1 MIAKKVK
8 SSGGGSKGGKISRLA
23 DYITDEQKDKDKHID
38 KDKNKIDYYGGRGF
52 LCDDLNSRKAEMTAL
67 ASDAPKCTNPITHW
81 VMSWQE
87 HERPTRDQLEE
98 SIDILLE
105 ELGMTDHQAIY
116 AAHQDTENYH
126 VHVMI
131 NRVHP
136 DTLKAP
142 NNFRDIELAH
152 KAVARIQHLQGWQPE
167 QRARYEVI
175 EGQTKRLQ
183 HPPQATKQPAGQI
196 AQQIESHQGV
206 KSAER
211 VGIETG
217 ADLIRAAHSWR
228 DLHQSLADRGMRY
241 EQYGTGAYLY
251 VGDVKLKA
259 SSAGRDCS
267 LPQLKKRLGEYQQPL
282 SNLNIAKVESEYINN
297 LPPERREYFEQ
308 RTKYNSQTGSTI
320 KIKDQQIKE
329 MRKLQEDQK
338 QRREEIVKGDWRG
351 QGKILNALRS
361 AIATEQGEERDE
373 MSKRHGEELEKV
385 KVEPFPDFDQWQQQ
399 RAEVDRVESVRVDQE
414 RESKQERSQ
423 GLSM

>member
-1 MIAKKVK
+1 VIAKKVK
-8 SSGGGSKGGKISRLA
+8 SGGGGSKGGKVSRLV
-23 DYITDEQKDKDKHID
+23 DYITDEQKDKETN
-38 KDKNKIDYYGGRGF
+38 KDKQKIDYYSGRGF
-52 LCDDLNSRKAEMTAL
+52 LCDDLNSWKEEMIAL

-81 VMSWQE
+81 VMSWQQD
-87 HERPTRDQLEE
+87 ERPTRDQVEE
-98 SIDILLE
+98 SIDIMLD
-105 ELGMTDHQAIY
+105 ELGMTDNQVIY

-126 VHVMI
+126 IHLVI

-142 NNFRDIELAH
+142 NNFRDVELAH
-152 KAVARIQHLQGWQPE
+152 KAVARIQQIQGWQPE
-167 QRARYEVI
+167 QRSRYEVI
-175 EGQTKRLQ
+175 DGQTKRVQ
-183 HPPQATKQPAGQI
+183 HPPQAIKQPAGQI
-196 AQQIESHQGV
+196 AQQIESHQGI

-217 ADLIRAAHSWR
+217 AALIRTAHTWR
-228 DLHQSLADRGMRY
+228 DLHQSLAERGMRY

-267 LPQLKKRLGEYQQPL
+267 LPQLKKRLGEYQQPPN
-282 SNLNIAKVESEYINN
+282 NLNVQKVEPEYIDN

-308 RTKYNSQTGSTI
+308 RTKYNNQGGSTI
-320 KIKDQQIKE
+320 EIKDRQIEE
-329 MRKLQEDQK
+329 MRKLQEEQK

-399 RAEVDRVESVRVDQE
+399 RAEVDRVEIVRVEQE
-414 RESKQERSQ
+414 RESKQERGQ

>member
-1 MIAKKVK
+1 VIAKKVK

-136 DTLKAP
+136 DTLRAS
-142 NNFRDIELAH
+142 NNFRDVELAH

-308 RTKYNSQTGSTI
+308 RTKYNNQGGSTI
-320 KIKDQQIKE
+320 EIKDRQIEE
-329 MRKLQEDQK
+329 MRKLQADQK
-338 QRREEIVKGDWRG
+338 QRREEIIKGDWRG
-351 QGKILNALRS
+351 KGVLLNAVRS
-361 AIATEQGEERDE
+361 AVGSEQATEREELT
-373 MSKRHGEELEKV
+373 SQHKEELEIL

-399 RAEVDRVESVRVDQE
+399 RLEVEQMERVRVEQE

>member
-1 MIAKKVK
+1 VIAKKVK

-23 DYITDEQKDKDKHID
+23 DYITDEQKDKDKQIN

-52 LCDDLNSRKAEMTAL
+52 LCDDLNSWKAEMTAL
-67 ASDAPKCTNPITHW
+67 ASDASKCTNPITHW

-105 ELGMTDHQAIY
+105 ELGMTDNQVIY
-116 AAHQDTENYH
+116 AAHQDTDNYH

-142 NNFRDIELAH
+142 NNFRDVELAH
-152 KAVARIQHLQGWQPE
+152 KAVARIAHLQGWQPE

-175 EGQTKRLQ
+175 DGQTKRLQ

-196 AQQIESHQGV
+196 AQQIESHQGI

-217 ADLIRAAHSWR
+217 AALIRAAHSWR
-228 DLHQSLADRGMRY
+228 DLHQSLADQGMRY

-267 LPQLKKRLGEYQQPL
+267 LPQLKKRLGEYQQPP
-282 SNLNIAKVESEYINN
+282 SNLNIQTVEPEYLDN
-297 LPPERREYFEQ
+297 LSPERREYFEQ
-308 RTKYNSQTGSTI
+308 RTKYNNQGGSTTE
-320 KIKDQQIKE
+320 IKDRQIEE
-329 MRKLQEDQK
+329 MRKLQAEQK
-338 QRREEIVKGDWRG
+338 QRREEIIKGDWRG
-351 QGKILNALRS
+351 KGALLNAVRFAVGS
-361 AIATEQGEERDE
+361 EQAKEREELT
-373 MSKRHGEELEKV
+373 SQHKEELEKL
-385 KVEPFPDFDQWQQQ
+385 KIEPFPEFDQWQQQ
-399 RAEVDRVESVRVDQE
+399 RLEVEQMERVSIEQE
-414 RESKQERSQ
+414 CESKQERSH

>member
-136 DTLKAP
+136 DTLRAS
-142 NNFRDIELAH
+142 NNFRDVELAH

-241 EQYGTGAYLY
+241 ERYGTGAYLY

-308 RTKYNSQTGSTI
+308 RTKYNNQGGSTI
-320 KIKDQQIKE
+320 EIKDRQIEE
-329 MRKLQEDQK
+329 MRKLQADQK
-338 QRREEIVKGDWRG
+338 QRREEIIKGDWRG
-351 QGKILNALRS
+351 KGALLNAVRS
-361 AIATEQGEERDE
+361 AVGSEQATER
-373 MSKRHGEELEKV
+373 EELTSQHKNELEIL

-399 RAEVDRVESVRVDQE
+399 RLEVEQMERVRVEQK
-414 RESKQERSQ
+414 RESEQERSH

>member
-136 DTLKAP
+136 DTLRAL
-142 NNFRDIELAH
+142 NNFRDVELAH

-308 RTKYNSQTGSTI
+308 RTKYNNQGGSTI
-320 KIKDQQIKE
+320 EIKDRQIEE
-329 MRKLQEDQK
+329 MRKLQADQK
-338 QRREEIVKGDWRG
+338 QRREEIIKGDWRG
-351 QGKILNALRS
+351 KGALLNAVRS
-361 AIATEQGEERDE
+361 AVGSEQATEREELT
-373 MSKRHGEELEKV
+373 SQHKEELEIL

-399 RAEVDRVESVRVDQE
+399 RLEVEQMERVRVEHE
-414 RESKQERSQ
+414 RESKQERSH

>member
-23 DYITDEQKDKDKHID
+23 DYITQEKDKEQ
-38 KDKNKIDYYGGRGF
+38 DKNKIDYYGGRGF
-52 LCDDLNSRKAEMTAL
+52 ICEDLNSWKAEMTAL

-87 HERPTRDQLEE
+87 DERPTRDQVEE

-105 ELGMTDHQAIY
+105 ELGMTDNQVIY
-116 AAHQDTENYH
+116 AAHQDTDNYH

-142 NNFRDIELAH
+142 NNFRDVELAH
-152 KAVARIQHLQGWQPE
+152 KAVARIAHIQGWQSE

-175 EGQTKRLQ
+175 DGKTKRVQ

-217 ADLIRAAHSWR
+217 ADLIRAAHTWR

-267 LPQLKKRLGEYQQPL
+267 LPQVKKRLGEYQQPP
-282 SNLNIAKVESEYINN
+282 SNLNVQKVEPEYLDNFS
-297 LPPERREYFEQ
+297 PEKREYFEQ
-308 RTKYNSQTGSTI
+308 RTKYNNQGGSTTE
-320 KIKDQQIKE
+320 IKDRQIEE
-329 MRKLQEDQK
+329 MRKLQTDQK
-338 QRREEIVKGDWRG
+338 QRRDEIIKGDWRG
-351 QGKILNALRS
+351 KGALLNAVRS
-361 AIATEQGEERDE
+361 AVASEQEKERDE
-373 MSKRHGEELEKV
+373 MTERHGQELEKV
-385 KVEPFPDFDQWQQQ
+385 KVEPFPDFNQWQQQ
-399 RAEVDRVESVRVDQE
+399 RAEVDRMDRVRVEQE
-414 RESKQERSQ
+414 RESQEERDY
-423 GLSM
+423 GMSM

>member
-136 DTLKAP
+136 DTLNEVRECIKRIA
-142 NNFRDIELAH
+142 NRD
-152 KAVARIQHLQGWQPE
+152 RQ
-167 QRARYEVI
+167 
-175 EGQTKRLQ
+175 
-183 HPPQATKQPAGQI
+183 
-196 AQQIESHQGV
+196 ES
-206 KSAER
+206 
-211 VGIETG
+211 
-217 ADLIRAAHSWR
+217 
-228 DLHQSLADRGMRY
+228 
-241 EQYGTGAYLY
+241 
-251 VGDVKLKA
+251 
-259 SSAGRDCS
+259 
-267 LPQLKKRLGEYQQPL
+267 
-282 SNLNIAKVESEYINN
+282 
-297 LPPERREYFEQ
+297 
-308 RTKYNSQTGSTI
+308 
-320 KIKDQQIKE
+320 
-329 MRKLQEDQK
+329 
-338 QRREEIVKGDWRG
+338 
-351 QGKILNALRS
+351 
-361 AIATEQGEERDE
+361 
-373 MSKRHGEELEKV
+373 
-385 KVEPFPDFDQWQQQ
+385 
-399 RAEVDRVESVRVDQE
+399 
-414 RESKQERSQ
+414 
-423 GLSM
+423 

>member
-1 MIAKKVK
+1 MIGKKVK

-23 DYITDEQKDKDKHID
+23 DYITHEKDKEQDNEQ
-38 KDKNKIDYYGGRGF
+38 DKNKIDYYGGRGF
-52 LCDDLNSRKAEMTAL
+52 ICDDLNSWKAEMTAL

-98 SIDILLE
+98 SIDILLD
-105 ELGMTDHQAIY
+105 ELGMTDHQTIY
-116 AAHQDTENYH
+116 AAHQDTDNYH

-142 NNFRDIELAH
+142 NNFRDVELAH
-152 KAVARIQHLQGWQPE
+152 KAVARIQQIQGWQPE

-217 ADLIRAAHSWR
+217 ADLIRAAHSWS

-282 SNLNIAKVESEYINN
+282 DNLNIAEVEPEYIDN
-297 LPPERREYFEQ
+297 LSPERREYFEQ
-308 RTKYNSQTGSTI
+308 RTKYNNQGGATI
-320 KIKDQQIKE
+320 EIKDRQIEE
-329 MRKLQEDQK
+329 MRKLQADQK
-338 QRREEIVKGDWRG
+338 QRRDEIIKGDWRG
-351 QGKILNALRS
+351 KGALLNAVRS
-361 AIATEQGEERDE
+361 AVGSEQAKEREELTNQH
-373 MSKRHGEELEKV
+373 KEELEKV

-399 RAEVDRVESVRVDQE
+399 RAEIDQIERVRVEQE

>member
-1 MIAKKVK
+1 MLAKKVK

-23 DYITDEQKDKDKHID
+23 DYITQEKDKEQ
-38 KDKNKIDYYGGRGF
+38 DKNKIDYYGGRGF
-52 LCDDLNSRKAEMTAL
+52 ICEDLNSWKAEMTAL

-98 SIDILLE
+98 SINILLE
-105 ELGMTDHQAIY
+105 ELGMTDNQVIY
-116 AAHQDTENYH
+116 AAHQDTDNYH

-136 DTLKAP
+136 DTLRAS
-142 NNFRDIELAH
+142 NNFRDVELAH
-152 KAVARIQHLQGWQPE
+152 KAVARIAHIQGWQSE

-175 EGQTKRLQ
+175 DGKTKRVQ

-217 ADLIRAAHSWR
+217 ADLIRAAHTWR

-267 LPQLKKRLGEYQQPL
+267 LPQVKKRLGEYQQPP
-282 SNLNIAKVESEYINN
+282 SNLNVQKVEPEYLDN
-297 LPPERREYFEQ
+297 LSPEKREYFEQ
-308 RTKYNSQTGSTI
+308 RTKYNNQGGSTTE
-320 KIKDQQIKE
+320 IKDRQIEE
-329 MRKLQEDQK
+329 MRKLQTDQK
-338 QRREEIVKGDWRG
+338 QRRDEIIKGDWRG
-351 QGKILNALRS
+351 KGALLNAVRS
-361 AIATEQGEERDE
+361 AVASEQEKERDE
-373 MSKRHGEELEKV
+373 MTERHGQELEKV
-385 KVEPFPDFDQWQQQ
+385 KVEPFPDFNQWQQQ
-399 RAEVDRVESVRVDQE
+399 REEVDWVERVRVEQE
-414 RESKQERSQ
+414 RESQEERSY
-423 GLSM
+423 GMRM

>member
-1 MIAKKVK
+1 VIIKKVK
-8 SSGGGSKGGKISRLA
+8 SKVSGSKAGRVSGLV
-23 DYITDEQKDKDKHID
+23 DYITNDWKDNR
-38 KDKNKIDYYGGRGF
+38 KDKNKIDYLNGRGF
-52 LCDDLNSRKAEMTAL
+52 LCDDLNSWTEEMIAL

-81 VMSWQE
+81 VMSWHE
-87 HERPTRDQLEE
+87 DERPTRDQVEE

-105 ELGMTDHQAIY
+105 ELGMTDRQVIY
-116 AAHQDTENYH
+116 AAHQDTDNYH

-142 NNFRDIELAH
+142 NNFRDVELAH
-152 KAVARIQHLQGWQPE
+152 KAVARIAHIQGWQSE

-175 EGQTKRLQ
+175 DGKTKRVQ
-183 HPPQATKQPAGQI
+183 HPPQATKQLAGQI

-267 LPQLKKRLGEYQQPL
+267 LPQLKKRLGEYQQPP
-282 SNLNIAKVESEYINN
+282 SNLNIAEIKPEYIDN

-308 RTKYNSQTGSTI
+308 RTKYNNQGRSTTET
-320 KIKDQQIKE
+320 KDRQIEE
-329 MRKLQEDQK
+329 MRKLQADQK
-338 QRREEIVKGDWRG
+338 HRRDEIIKGDWRG
-351 QGKILNALRS
+351 KGALLNAVRS
-361 AIATEQGEERDE
+361 AVASEQEKERDE
-373 MSKRHGEELEKV
+373 MTERHGQELEKV
-385 KVEPFPDFDQWQQQ
+385 KVEPFPDFNQWQQQ
-399 RAEVDRVESVRVDQE
+399 REEVDRVEKVRVEHE
-414 RESKQERSQ
+414 REIKQERGQ

>member
-1 MIAKKVK
+1 VIAKKVK

-23 DYITDEQKDKDKHID
+23 DYITDEQKDKDKQIG
-38 KDKNKIDYYGGRGF
+38 KAKNKIDYYGGRGF
-52 LCDDLNSRKAEMTAL
+52 LCDDLNSWKAEMTAL

-98 SIDILLE
+98 SIDILLD
-105 ELGMTDHQAIY
+105 ELEMTDHQTIY
-116 AAHQDTENYH
+116 AAHQDTDNYH

-142 NNFRDIELAH
+142 NNFRDVELAH

-175 EGQTKRLQ
+175 EGQTKRVQ

-217 ADLIRAAHSWR
+217 ADLIRVAHSWR

-259 SSAGRDCS
+259 SSVGRDCS
-267 LPQLKKRLGEYQQPL
+267 LPQLEKRLGEYQQPP
-282 SNLNIAKVESEYINN
+282 SNLNVQKVEPEYLDN
-297 LPPERREYFEQ
+297 LSPEKREYLEQ
-308 RTKYNSQTGSTI
+308 RTKYSNQGGSTTE
-320 KIKDQQIKE
+320 IKDRQIE
-329 MRKLQEDQK
+329 EFRKLQEDQK
-338 QRREEIVKGDWRG
+338 QRREEIVKGNWRG
-351 QGKILNALRS
+351 KGALLNAVRS
-361 AIATEQGEERDE
+361 AVGSEQTKEREELT
-373 MSKRHGEELEKV
+373 SQHKEELEKL
-385 KVEPFPDFDQWQQQ
+385 KIEPFPEFNQWQQQ
-399 RAEVDRVESVRVDQE
+399 RLEVERMERVSIEQE
-414 RESKQERSQ
+414 RESKQERSH

>member
-23 DYITDEQKDKDKHID
+23 DYITNDE
-38 KDKNKIDYYGGRGF
+38 KDKNKIDYYSGRGF
-52 LCDDLNSRKAEMTAL
+52 ICDDLNSQKAEMIAL

-81 VMSWQE
+81 VMSWHE
-87 HERPTRDQLEE
+87 DERPTRDQVEE
-98 SIDILLE
+98 AIDILLE
-105 ELGMTDHQAIY
+105 ELDMADRQVIY
-116 AAHQDTENYH
+116 ATHQDTDNYH

-142 NNFRDIELAH
+142 NNFRDVELAH
-152 KAVARIQHLQGWQPE
+152 KAVARIAYIQGWQSE

-175 EGQTKRLQ
+175 DGQTQRVE
-183 HPPQATKQPAGQI
+183 HPPQSAKQPAGQI
-196 AQQIESHQGV
+196 AQQIESHQGI

-228 DLHQSLADRGMRY
+228 DLHQSLAERGIRY

-267 LPQLKKRLGEYQQPL
+267 LPQLKKRLGEYQQPP
-282 SNLNIAKVESEYINN
+282 SNLNIAKVEPEYIDN

-308 RTKYNSQTGSTI
+308 RTKYNSQAGSTVE
-320 KIKDQQIKE
+320 IKDRQIEE
-329 MRKLQEDQK
+329 MRKLQIDQK
-338 QRREEIVKGDWRG
+338 QKREEIVTGDWRG

-361 AIATEQGEERDE
+361 AVASEQKKERDE
-373 MSKRHGEELEKV
+373 MTKRHGEELEEV
-385 KVEPFPDFDQWQQQ
+385 KVEPFPDFNQWQQQ
-399 RAEVDRVESVRVDQE
+399 REEVDRMERVRVEQE
-414 RESKQERSQ
+414 RESQEERSY
-423 GLSM
+423 GMRM